1 MSNQSTRTEIGKS
14 VAQNMSVMFAAQV
27 VTWGSSFLLL
37 YFLPRYLGPEDFGRL
52 YLALSIKMM
61 LGLFIDF
68 GGNYLIP
75 KEAAR
80 SQKKGESILSSYILF
95 RIVLWIFSIGLIFLL
110 SNVLGYSK
118 HVHLLILI
126 LVIAKLWE
134 GGSTAFNAYFEGIEK
149 MEYPS
154 IGKVVE
160 KLFVAVFA
168 IGALL
173 LGADSIGVAIVMTVG
188 ALLNLIVIYAY
199 SKRVVRVSY
208 TFNPQVFTLFRAG
221 LPFFLFSLF
230 SVIYYRI
237 DAVMLAAFT
246 NEQVTGWYGGAFRF
260 FDIVMVLPLLYKT
273 AIFPVFSKLWD
284 NTKGVLEST
293 VGESIRLMLL
303 LGFPAATLIYI
314 FAEPIIH
321 FFMGINA
328 YEPSI
333 LILQIFALSIP
344 FIYIDIILGSAL
356 MGAANKQKAWAVTG
370 LIAIFINISA
380 NYLLIPYTQQAF
392 SNGGTGAAA
401 ATLITEIFVMLSA
414 LYLLP
419 RGYLQTFKRSYI
431 LKPAIATLFMLMPVL
446 LLLIYTSVYWM
457 IVLIIAS
464 VLYISSLFLLKT
476 FDKVELNMIS
486 AFICES
492 RQSLLAHIKYTY
504 K

>member
-1 MSNQSTRTEIGKS
+1 
-14 VAQNMSVMFAAQV
+14 MFGAQV

-52 YLALSIKMM
+52 YLALSIKMI

-75 KEAAR
+75 KEVAR
-80 SQKKGESILSSYILF
+80 SQQKGESILSSYIMF
-95 RIVLWIFSIGLIFLL
+95 RSVLWVLSIGLIILI
-110 SNVLGYSK
+110 SNLLGYSQ

-134 GGSTAFNAYFEGIEK
+134 GGTTALNAYFEGIEK

-154 IGKVVE
+154 IGKIVE

-173 LGADSIGVAIVMTVG
+173 LGADSIGVAIVITVG
-188 ALLNLIVIYAY
+188 ALLNLIVIYGY
-199 SKRVVRVSY
+199 SKRVVRISY
-208 TFNPQVFTLFRAG
+208 KFNPEIFSIFRQG
-221 LPFFLFSLF
+221 MPFFLFSLF

-237 DAVMLAAFT
+237 DAVMLASFT
-246 NEQVTGWYGGAFRF
+246 TDQVTGWYGGAFRF

-284 NTKGVLEST
+284 NKKGVLEST
-293 VGESIRLMLL
+293 VGHSMRLMIL
-303 LGFPAATLIYI
+303 LGIPVAALIYI

-321 FFMGINA
+321 FFMGIDD
-328 YEPSI
+328 YGPSI
-333 LILQIFALSIP
+333 IILQIFALSIP

-356 MGAANKQKAWAVTG
+356 MGAANRQRAWAVIG

-380 NYLLIPYTQQAF
+380 NYLLIPYTQQAYL
-392 SNGGTGAAA
+392 NGGIGAAV
-401 ATLITEIFVMLSA
+401 ATLITEIFVMVSA
-414 LYLLP
+414 FYLLP
-419 RGYLQTFKRSYI
+419 KDYLQTFKSSYI
-431 LKPAIATLFMLMPVL
+431 VKPAVATIFTVLPVL
-446 LLLIYTSVYWM
+446 LLLSYTGLYWM

-464 VLYISSLFLLKT
+464 VFYISSLFLLKT
-476 FDKVELNMIS
+476 FDNAELKMIT
-486 AFICES
+486 AFISDS
-492 RQSLLAHIKYTY
+492 RQNLLANFK
-504 K
+504 